1 MLHQEFLYVYT
12 SLYMCLSLR
21 SYSLMVNKLENSV
34 AHWFLPSQKYV
45 TLQSYLLLNISA
57 RDLQKH
63 SLLSQAPYRCSN
75 NSS

>member
-1 MLHQEFLYVYT
+1 
-12 SLYMCLSLR
+12 
-21 SYSLMVNKLENSV
+21 MVNKLENSV